1 MAQDLGLCNV
11 ANTILAHALA
21 RKMQHLGD
29 QAMKIL
35 PRFVVVG
42 RCSLPVLVCHSYCLD
57 FVCLWFLSVFDAYW
71 HVRVQSSFRFRNSF
85 SKLF

>member
-35 PRFVVVG
+35 RCGRSMFITGASLSFVLSRF
-42 RCSLPVLVCHSYCLD
+42 CLPLV
-57 FVCLWFLSVFDAYW
+57 
-71 HVRVQSSFRFRNSF
+71 SFRVRC
-85 SKLF
+85 LLAC